1 MRCPHDCYD
10 SRATTF
16 DGVVTS
22 GADARDDDDEDFT
35 RRHRNFRKLGPRCVA
50 VVSAK
55 VLLSFD
61 GRDSRFAFEEV
72 AQT

>member
-35 RRHRNFRKLGPRCVA
+35 MRHRNFRKLGSTVR
-50 VVSAK
+50 
-55 VLLSFD
+55 
-61 GRDSRFAFEEV
+61 GRRERQGSTIF
-72 AQT
+72 